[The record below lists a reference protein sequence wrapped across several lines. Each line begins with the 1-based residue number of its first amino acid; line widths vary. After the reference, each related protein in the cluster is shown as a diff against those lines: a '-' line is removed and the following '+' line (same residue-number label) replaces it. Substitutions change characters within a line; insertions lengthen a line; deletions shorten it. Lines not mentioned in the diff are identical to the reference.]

1 MRGIY
6 MVPFDEELDI
16 TRNIKMIEWLKT
28 ELLGGVSSLF
38 KVMLGGSR
46 EGILDILCNIIMVS
60 YLLGKRLG
68 LNFARIDLQMENKIR
83 LNIDRGHEA
92 EKWYGDLT
100 ELAQYLE
107 RNRGKS
113 H

>member
-1 MRGIY
+1 
-6 MVPFDEELDI
+6 
-16 TRNIKMIEWLKT
+16 
-28 ELLGGVSSLF
+28 
-38 KVMLGGSR
+38 
-46 EGILDILCNIIMVS
+46 
-60 YLLGKRLG
+60 
-68 LNFARIDLQMENKIR
+68 MENKIR